1 MTPTIE
7 LMLAHRSIR
16 HYTPE
21 PIAAGQL
28 QAVLAAAQS
37 AASSSF
43 LQPVSVIRVTD
54 PAQRQALVALC
65 GQQAYV
71 AEAPEFLVFCA
82 DFYRHSR
89 IVPEALTG
97 FAEQL
102 LIGAIDGALMGQ
114 NALLAAESLGLGGV
128 FIGAI
133 RNQPD
138 EVTTLLGLPKLVIPL
153 FGLCLGHPAREPA
166 LKPRLPAELVVH
178 ENRYQTEP
186 DPALLAGYDA
196 HMQDYYA
203 HRGSNQKAESWSS
216 QITRILRRE
225 ARPFMM
231 DYLHRQGFN
240 LK

>member
-1 MTPTIE
+1 M
-7 LMLAHRSIR
+7 
-16 HYTPE
+16 
-21 PIAAGQL
+21 
-28 QAVLAAAQS
+28 
-37 AASSSF
+37 
-43 LQPVSVIRVTD
+43 TD

-216 QITRILRRE
+216 QITRILVITSYSIHYTKLYEQKGQLTGQFRDFALWAAQRKGLILPEGLDYAAFE
-225 ARPFMM
+225 AGGAQRLPVVARMERNNFV
-231 DYLHRQGFN
+231 
-240 LK
+240 